1 MVTGPVVSLKWSSV
15 SRFFNASLLPTYTST
30 PLPVLR
36 AFAAANARLQSD
48 YVPVHCKRSSWW
60 HSAFV
65 PPTAQ
70 VASSALA
77 TPFSAAAALLVEP
90 PSKRRKG
97 DGGKVVTSKEDDE
110 DNNNEEQLLRTYK
123 ITMLPNHEQ
132 RRELKLIF
140 DVARIAYNYA
150 NQRVKE
156 RITASMSPLQAA
168 NFQTIRNEWNN
179 GVRDSHPCT
188 KGVLNKHA
196 CGAIKQLTDT
206 YKSNEAIRRKR
217 QGHTYTICD
226 RDLYL
231 TDTETIVIECDSKDP
246 NSKKKTSP
254 LSRFERSPYGTRRN
268 PECLAFLGGNLKPTG
283 GIRLRDSQ
291 RVVDRLITDG
301 KRLKF
306 TSYMQWDKRISAF
319 YFLYVFEIPRLEDP
333 DPLFAAKRVVAT
345 DPGIS
350 PFQHW
355 YSPTSGQH
363 GALCTSGPDGGDCGK
378 ELSRRLR
385 CIRDRERNLKCR
397 KRTPNANVKSRKR
410 CQRNRRL
417 QRKLARERVRLHNW
431 MRCAHY
437 DAAKFLLER
446 HDLIIQPW
454 LKVQRLIRQD
464 GLCKAGKRKLTGWS
478 HHKFRDRLASAAARH
493 PGRHVIVSEEPGT
506 SRTCTHCGTWKD
518 GLALSDKVYECHHCG
533 VLVDR
538 QLAGA
543 RNNFLAAYGCARGVG
558 WDGQDKR

>member
-1 MVTGPVVSLKWSSV
+1 MTGPVISLKWTSV
-15 SRFFNASLLPTYTST
+15 SRFFNASLVPVYTCT

-36 AFAAANARLQSD
+36 AFSAANARLQCD
-48 YVPVHCKRSSWW
+48 YTTHHHQRSAWC

-65 PPTAQ
+65 PQDSPHP
-70 VASSALA
+70 S
-77 TPFSAAAALLVEP
+77 TPCLGEVFSTAAATLMDQ

-97 DGGKVVTSKEDDE
+97 ADGATAACQSEEEEEEEDGE
-110 DNNNEEQLLRTYK
+110 LKRTYK
-123 ITMLPNHEQ
+123 ITMLPSLEQ
-132 RRELKLIF
+132 RRELKGIF
-140 DVARIAYNYA
+140 DVARIAYNFA

-156 RITASMSPLQAA
+156 RIARGMSVLQAA
-168 NFQTIRNEWNN
+168 NFQDIRNAWNN
-179 GVRDSHPCT
+179 GVRDTHACT
-188 KGVLNKHA
+188 RGIRCEHA
-196 CGAIKQLTDT
+196 CGAIQQLTDA
-206 YKSNEAIRRKR
+206 YKSNEKWRRKQPR
-217 QGHTYTICD
+217 HNYVIKD
-226 RDLYL
+226 RDVCLAE
-231 TDTETIVIECDSKDP
+231 TETIVLEGDRKA
-246 NSKKKTSP
+246 NEYAKKTSP
-254 LSRFERSPYGTRRN
+254 FLRFERSPYGTRRK
-268 PECLAFLGGNLKPTG
+268 PECLAFLGGNLKNIA

-291 RVVDRLITDG
+291 RVIDRLLADG
-301 KRLKF
+301 DRLKF
-306 TSYMQWDKRISAF
+306 TSLIQWDKRISAF

-333 DPLFAAKRVVAT
+333 DPLFSTKRIVAT

-363 GALCTSGPDGGDCGK
+363 GALCTSEPDGEDCGK

-385 CIRDRERNLKCR
+385 CFRSRERNLKQR
-397 KRTPNANVKSRKR
+397 KRAPNPTVKSRKR

-417 QRKLARERVRLHNW
+417 QSKLARERVRLHNW

-478 HHKFRDRLASAAARH
+478 HHKFRERLASAAARY

-506 SRTCTHCGTWKD
+506 SGTCTHCGTWKV
-518 GLALSDKVYECHHCG
+518 GLALSDKVYECQHCG
-533 VLVDR
+533 LMVDR

-543 RNNFLAAYGCARGVG
+543 RNNFLAAYGCARRVG
-558 WDGQDKR
+558 WDGLDKR

>member
-1 MVTGPVVSLKWSSV
+1 VAA
-15 SRFFNASLLPTYTST
+15 NASL
-30 PLPVLR
+30 
-36 AFAAANARLQSD
+36 QSE

-65 PPTAQ
+65 PRTSPVT
-70 VASSALA
+70 SSGLG
-77 TPFSAAAALLVEP
+77 TPFSAATALLVEP
-90 PSKRRKG
+90 LSKRRKG
-97 DGGKVVTSKEDDE
+97 DGGKVVTEDDE

-123 ITMLPNHEQ
+123 ITMLPNPDQ

-156 RITASMSPLQAA
+156 RIAAGMSPLQAA

-188 KGVLNKHA
+188 KGVCNKHA
-196 CGAIKQLTDT
+196 CGAIKQLMDT
-206 YKSNEAIRRKR
+206 YKSNEAMRRKKYA
-217 QGHTYTICD
+217 HNYTIND
-226 RDLYL
+226 RNLSL
-231 TDTETIVIECDSKDP
+231 SDTETIVIECDSKNAD
-246 NSKKKTSP
+246 SKKKNSP
-254 LSRFERSPYGTRRN
+254 LSRFEHSPFGTRRK
-268 PECLAFLGGNLKPTG
+268 PECLAFLGGNLKSTG
-283 GIRLRDSQ
+283 GIRLRDSR
-291 RVVDRLITDG
+291 RVIDRLLTDG

-306 TSYMQWDKRISAF
+306 TSFMQWDKRISAF
-319 YFLYVFEIPRLEDP
+319 YFLYVFEIQRLGDP
-333 DPLFAAKRVVAT
+333 DPLFSTKRVVAT

-363 GALCTSGPDGGDCGK
+363 GALCTSGPNDGDCGK

-385 CIRDRERNLKCR
+385 CIRDRERNLNQR
-397 KRTPNANVKSRKR
+397 KMVPDPTVKSRKR

-417 QRKLARERVRLHNW
+417 MRKLARERVRMHNW

-478 HHKFRDRLASAAARH
+478 HHKFRERLTSAAARY

-506 SRTCTHCGTWKD
+506 SGTCTHCGTWKV
-518 GLALSDKVYECHHCG
+518 GLALNDKVYECQHCG
-533 VLVDR
+533 ILVDR

-543 RNNFLAAYGCARGVG
+543 RNNFLAAYGCARRVG
-558 WDGQDKR
+558 WDGHDKR